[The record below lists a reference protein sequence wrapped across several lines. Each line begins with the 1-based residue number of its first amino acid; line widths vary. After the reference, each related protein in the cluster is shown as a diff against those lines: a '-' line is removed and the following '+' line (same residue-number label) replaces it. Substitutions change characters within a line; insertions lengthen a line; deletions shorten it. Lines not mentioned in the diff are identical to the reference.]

1 MKRLIIL
8 IFAAFIGMQFS
19 FAQTSITGKVTSVK
33 DGQPI
38 SGAIV
43 TAKVSRYIADT
54 TDALGKYCIK
64 VPKDATVLEA
74 NRAGYTMKTVNIG
87 ENKVIDFVMTPIQQN
102 LGKPIPKAKPAM
114 HMVPM
119 AKPEKSIK

>member
-19 FAQTSITGKVTSVK
+19 FAQATITGKVTSVK
-33 DGQPI
+33 DGQAI

-43 TAKVSRYIADT
+43 TAKAPRYIADT

-64 VPKDATVLEA
+64 VPKDVTALEA
-74 NRAGYTMKTVNIG
+74 NRAGFTMKTEYIG
-87 ENKVIDFVMTPIQQN
+87 KNKVIDFVMTPVQHN
-102 LGKPIPKAKPAM
+102 LGKPILKAKPAM
-114 HMVPM
+114 HKVPM
-119 AKPEKSIK
+119 ANPQKSIE